1 MFNEELHA
9 FPLLDVYEKLKKF
22 KKADKKHRERLHT
35 MLNHYGM
42 FHKIKERI
50 GEYDMK
56 SSLWWPCVQLE
67 ESLWESIRRQFNEY
81 GYDPRWIR
89 WKDGKAGLNG
99 FDYNDGVPCEFDE
112 ILITFDGK
120 ERMEHPIPV
129 RKDNKCGLVKPDG
142 VGTVVCPFQ
151 YDLLFRE
158 PYTDYV
164 KYIAIK
170 DGKYGIVD
178 TEGKEVIPCIMDYIF
193 ERQDPDGFLPL
204 LKEGKWG
211 IYSDGDSYVTPK
223 FDELRIQSEDFV
235 RARIGDKWGW
245 VTFEGELTQDN
256 NKANYGSWADADK

>member
-35 MLNHYGM
+35 MLNHYEM

-129 RKDNKCGLVKPDG
+129 RKDNKCGRGHSVSPVRCRHLRPL
-142 VGTVVCPFQ
+142 PPASQ
-151 YDLLFRE
+151 
-158 PYTDYV
+158 
-164 KYIAIK
+164 
-170 DGKYGIVD
+170 
-178 TEGKEVIPCIMDYIF
+178 IPVWN
-193 ERQDPDGFLPL
+193 Q
-204 LKEGKWG
+204 
-211 IYSDGDSYVTPK
+211 
-223 FDELRIQSEDFV
+223 
-235 RARIGDKWGW
+235 
-245 VTFEGELTQDN
+245 
-256 NKANYGSWADADK
+256 